1 MKLDNKVA
9 IITGAGR
16 GIGKAIAV
24 AYAGEGA
31 KVVCAARTTTE
42 IEQVATELDGLAI
55 ECDVADETSARHLI
69 DATLDAFGQ
78 IDILVNNAGAVAR
91 LPTHEL
97 PVEDWDRV
105 IAVNLRGTFLCTKF
119 ALPSMLERGS
129 GCIIN
134 ISSGAGKRGVP
145 NRSAYS
151 ASKFGVNGFTE
162 TLAAEYRRSGIRPH
176 VICPGAV
183 VSQMRSEGFP
193 DEDPES
199 LIQAEDIADAAVFL
213 ASQKPTAYTLE
224 MVVSNGQAIRN
235 RGEPNED

>member
-1 MKLDNKVA
+1 MKLDDKVA

-24 AYAGEGA
+24 AYAAEGA
-31 KVVCAARTTTE
+31 KVVCAARTKTE
-42 IEQVATELDGLAI
+42 IEEVASELGGLAV
-55 ECDVADETSARHLI
+55 ECDVADETSVKHLI
-69 DATLDAFGQ
+69 DATLEAFGQ

-97 PVEDWDRV
+97 PVADWDNV
-105 IAVNLRGTFLCTKF
+105 INVNLRGTFLCTKF
-119 ALPSMLERGS
+119 ALPSMLERGT

-162 TLAAEYRRSGIRPH
+162 TLAAEYLRKGIRPH
-176 VICPGAV
+176 VICPGPV

-193 DEDPES
+193 DEDPAT

-213 ASQKPTAYTLE
+213 AVQKPTAYTLE
-224 MVVSNGQAIRN
+224 MVVNNGQAIRN
-235 RGEPNED
+235 RER

>member
-1 MKLDNKVA
+1 MKLDDKVA

-24 AYAGEGA
+24 AYLLYFRLRSRGA
-31 KVVCAARTTTE
+31 NDLR
-42 IEQVATELDGLAI
+42 
-55 ECDVADETSARHLI
+55 S
-69 DATLDAFGQ
+69 FGR
-78 IDILVNNAGAVAR
+78 N
-91 LPTHEL
+91 
-97 PVEDWDRV
+97 
-105 IAVNLRGTFLCTKF
+105 VNLRGTFLCTKF
-119 ALPSMLERGS
+119 ALPSMLERGT

-162 TLAAEYRRSGIRPH
+162 TLAAEYLRKGIRPH
-176 VICPGAV
+176 VICPGPV

-193 DEDPES
+193 DEDPAT

-213 ASQKPTAYTLE
+213 AAQKPTAYTLE
-224 MVVSNGQAIRN
+224 MVVNNGQAIRN
-235 RGEPNED
+235 RER

>member
-1 MKLDNKVA
+1 M
-9 IITGAGR
+9 
-16 GIGKAIAV
+16 
-24 AYAGEGA
+24 AYAAEGA

-42 IEQVATELDGLAI
+42 IEEVASELGGLAV
-55 ECDVADETSARHLI
+55 ECDVADETSAKHLI
-69 DATLDAFGQ
+69 DATLEAFGQ

-97 PVEDWDRV
+97 PVADWDNV
-105 IAVNLRGTFLCTKF
+105 INVNLRGTFLCTKF
-119 ALPSMLERGS
+119 ALPSMLERGT

-162 TLAAEYRRSGIRPH
+162 TLATEYLRKGIRPH
-176 VICPGAV
+176 VICPGPV

-193 DEDPES
+193 DEDPAT

-213 ASQKPTAYTLE
+213 AAQKPTAYTLE
-224 MVVSNGQAIRN
+224 MVVNNGQAIRN
-235 RGEPNED
+235 RER